1 MKLRDKIKGRGLF
14 GMAVGMMMAQC
25 TLFSLTACS
34 DTWEEHY
41 DDPQKRG
48 TQSLMT
54 IIDADPQLSNF
65 GKLLRATHIYTNNR
79 RSNVTYADMLGADQS
94 LTVWAP
100 INGTYNADSLLALCQ
115 TAKGDSGVAVHFV
128 TNHIARSL
136 HSLSGTELNSVRM
149 LNGKYV
155 TIAEDYVGGRT
166 PVSINNH
173 AKNGVLHKLDGDA
186 YYYYNIYDAITSL
199 DEYAHFGAPLLQF
212 ERQELDEEASVVADI
227 VNGEKIYSDSVTYK
241 QNTFFNYIDD
251 VYSEDSMYMVLAPSK
266 EVWEPVYNEAKKYFN
281 YGNVAKADSLT
292 AFWTSVNLLQDLFY
306 NYNLQY
312 SMRDSIMSTGYYR
325 NGWPY
330 HVFYDPY
337 GEDGIITRSEP
348 KSFRDCSNGYIY
360 NITKWPFTIKEQFFH
375 PITIQA
381 EQSYYMTNSTDCTYS
396 ENEAFGDT
404 ISGNKYLYIKA
415 KSNKNWTIS
424 FNVPQTLSG
433 TYDVCAVVLPKT
445 VYRATSKDVRP
456 NKLFA
461 TLEYKDVDGKKQ
473 ILEFEDPAISTGL
486 TVDTIRFG
494 RITMPVCNYGQK
506 EADLNVTIKCTLAR
520 TETAYSRECL
530 LDCIYL
536 RPVTEEDM
544 KNEEEANQ
552 NGVKPR
558 KEAKK

>member
-1 MKLRDKIKGRGLF
+1 
-14 GMAVGMMMAQC
+14 
-25 TLFSLTACS
+25 
-34 DTWEEHY
+34 
-41 DDPQKRG
+41 
-48 TQSLMT
+48 
-54 IIDADPQLSNF
+54 
-65 GKLLRATHIYTNNR
+65 
-79 RSNVTYADMLGADQS
+79 
-94 LTVWAP
+94 
-100 INGTYNADSLLALCQ
+100 
-115 TAKGDSGVAVHFV
+115 
-128 TNHIARSL
+128 
-136 HSLSGTELNSVRM
+136 
-149 LNGKYV
+149 
-155 TIAEDYVGGRT
+155 
-166 PVSINNH
+166 
-173 AKNGVLHKLDGDA
+173 
-186 YYYYNIYDAITSL
+186 
-199 DEYAHFGAPLLQF
+199 
-212 ERQELDEEASVVADI
+212 
-227 VNGEKIYSDSVTYK
+227 
-241 QNTFFNYIDD
+241 
-251 VYSEDSMYMVLAPSK
+251 
-266 EVWEPVYNEAKKYFN
+266 
-281 YGNVAKADSLT
+281 
-292 AFWTSVNLLQDLFY
+292 
-306 NYNLQY
+306 
-312 SMRDSIMSTGYYR
+312 
-325 NGWPY
+325 
-330 HVFYDPY
+330 
-337 GEDGIITRSEP
+337 
-348 KSFRDCSNGYIY
+348 
-360 NITKWPFTIKEQFFH
+360 
-375 PITIQA
+375 
-381 EQSYYMTNSTDCTYS
+381 MTNSTDCTYS

-486 TVDTIRFG
+486 TVDTICFG